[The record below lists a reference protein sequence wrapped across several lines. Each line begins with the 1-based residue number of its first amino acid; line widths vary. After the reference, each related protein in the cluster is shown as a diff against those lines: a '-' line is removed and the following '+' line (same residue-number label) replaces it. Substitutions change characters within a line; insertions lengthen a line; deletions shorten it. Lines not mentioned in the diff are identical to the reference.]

1 MKIAEISIKNP
12 VGTTLLVIAVMVL
25 GLFSIPNIPISFWP
39 EFVAPTL
46 MVLAPYPGVGP
57 EEIEELIAQPL
68 EEELSTIDGVDEI
81 EATSLEG
88 VCRIFVRFSWGVGF
102 DQAKLDVQER
112 TNRARARLPREALT
126 PTVLQIQDFLP
137 PGIELGFS
145 SERRGLN
152 EIRDFVE
159 TKLKNRFLRLENVAN
174 VQTFGGNEQQVSVRV
189 QPGRLSALGVTLT
202 QINTALLTENINVP
216 AGKLTTEH
224 KNYFVRTIGKFKEI
238 SDIEYI
244 IVAAPNNVP
253 VYLKD
258 VATVMFEDKAR
269 ETNIRLNGK
278 ELVGLAIREKSG
290 GNTVAM
296 VDEVR
301 AELGRIQPTLP
312 ADIQVTILRDQS
324 IFIKSSIKN
333 VVKNAGLGAVLAAII
348 LLLFL
353 GSFRNTLV
361 IALSIPISIVGTF
374 VLIDAFGLSINT
386 ISLGGLA
393 LGVGMIVDSSVV
405 VLENIFRKLQENG
418 HANRLQ
424 TVVEATSEVGMAVSA
439 SNLTSI
445 VVFLPLAFLV
455 GLFAVLLGELAL
467 TVVFSLSISVVVA
480 LIVVPVLCYKLMR
493 VDQNPGFLERTWQ
506 HFYDPLVK
514 FYRFTLRLALK
525 QRLLTIFLTF
535 VVLAISIKILVPAL
549 DVELLPSISEGE
561 FRIELLL
568 PESTQ
573 LELTDATA
581 LKIENDVKQM
591 PEVGQVFASIGVLS
605 ARGELK
611 PNAATLSVRV
621 KPEAASQANALM
633 ERIRQRWN
641 SIPGARLT
649 VRQTDATEGMRS
661 SAVNVRIVG
670 ADLKTLETIG
680 NQVFKEVEKIPNVV
694 NLSSSL
700 QEGLSEFNIKIDR
713 TKASDL
719 GLSASQIAATV
730 RTAIQGNT
738 STRFSSWG
746 AEYDIVVKIDE
757 AELRTFTDLLDLP
770 LTTLRGKI
778 VPLRSVAEIT
788 LERGPS
794 EIKRVDQ
801 QRIVEIKGDVSGR
814 PQREVVAEVQQKM
827 AALNLPP
834 DYFITFG
841 GQSRGIAD
849 SFQSLLIA
857 LVIAI
862 FLVYVVMGS
871 QFNSFVHPFTIA
883 FTIPLALIGVLLGLY
898 FFGAAIS
905 INALLGMIMLVGIVV
920 NNGILLIDYI
930 RQLRENGLAKTEAII
945 EGGATR
951 LRPVLITS
959 LTTIFAMVPIALG
972 LGDGGEALQPLG
984 AVVVGGLTTS
994 TFLTLLVI
1002 PCIYSLFEG
1011 NREAEPR

>member
-1 MKIAEISIKNP
+1 MKIAEVSIKNP
-12 VGTTLLVIAVMVL
+12 VGTTLLVIAVIVL

-57 EEIEELIAQPL
+57 EEIEELIAKPL

-88 VCRIFVRFSWGVGF
+88 ACRVFVRFGWGVDF
-102 DQAKLDVQER
+102 DQAKLDVQDR
-112 TNRARARLPREALT
+112 TNRARSRLPREALI

-137 PGIELGFS
+137 PGIELGFF

-174 VQTFGGNEQQVSVRV
+174 VQTFGGNEQQVTVRV
-189 QPGRLSALGVTLT
+189 QPGRLSALGITLS
-202 QINTALLTENINVP
+202 QINAALLTENMNVP

-224 KNYFVRTIGKFKEI
+224 KNYFVRTIGKFQEI
-238 SDIEYI
+238 SDIENMI
-244 IVAAPNNVP
+244 IAAPNKVP

-258 VATVMFEDKAR
+258 VATVTFEDKER
-269 ETNIRLNGK
+269 ETNIRRNGK
-278 ELVGLAIREKSG
+278 ELVGLSIREKSG

-296 VDEVR
+296 VEEVR
-301 AELGRIQPTLP
+301 AELERIKPTLP
-312 ADIQVTILRDQS
+312 ADIQVTVLRDQS
-324 IFIKSSIKN
+324 IFIKSSINN
-333 VVKNAGLGAVLAAII
+333 VVKNAALGAALAGII

-405 VLENIFRKLQENG
+405 VLENIFRKLQENSK
-418 HANRLQ
+418 ANRLK
-424 TVVEATSEVGMAVSA
+424 TVVDATGEVGMAVTA

-467 TVVFSLSISVVVA
+467 TVVFALSISVVVA
-480 LIVVPVLCYKLMR
+480 LTVVPVLSYKLMR
-493 VDQNPGFLERTWQ
+493 AEENPGFLARTWQ
-506 HFYDPLVK
+506 SMFDQVLK
-514 FYRFTLRLALK
+514 IYRISLKLALK
-525 QRLLTIFLTF
+525 QRLLTIFLAF
-535 VVLAISIKILVPAL
+535 AILVVSIKIIVPAL
-549 DVELLPSISEGE
+549 DVELLPSINEGE
-561 FRIELLL
+561 FRIELLM

-573 LELTDATA
+573 LELTDEVA
-581 LKIENDVKQM
+581 LKIENDLAQM
-591 PEVGQVFASIGVLS
+591 PEVEQVLGSIGLLS
-605 ARGELK
+605 VRGELK
-611 PNAATLSVRV
+611 PNAATLTVRLE
-621 KPEAASQANALM
+621 PEATPRIEAIMQQ
-633 ERIRQRWN
+633 IRQRWEK
-641 SIPGARLT
+641 IPGARLT

-670 ADLKTLETIG
+670 PDLKTLETIG
-680 NQVFKEVEKIPNVV
+680 NQVFRAVEKIPNVV
-694 NLSSSL
+694 NLNSSL
-700 QEGLSEFNIKIDR
+700 QEGLSEFNIRINR
-713 TKASDL
+713 TRASDL
-719 GLSASQIAATV
+719 GLSGSQIAATV

-746 AEYDIVVKIDE
+746 EEYDITVKIDE
-757 AELRTFTDLLDLP
+757 TALETLNDLLDLP
-770 LTTLRGKI
+770 LTNMRGQIVLLRE
-778 VPLRSVAEIT
+778 VAEIT

-794 EIKRVDQ
+794 EIKRIDQ
-801 QRIVEIKGDVSGR
+801 QRVVEVKGDVAGR
-814 PQREVVAEVQQKM
+814 PQREVVAEVQEKM
-827 AALNLPP
+827 ATLNLPP

-849 SFQSLLIA
+849 SFQSLMVA

-883 FTIPLALIGVLLGLY
+883 FTIPLALIGIFLGL
-898 FFGAAIS
+898 FIFGAALS
-905 INALLGMIMLVGIVV
+905 MNALLGMIMLVGIVV
-920 NNGILLIDYI
+920 NNGILLIDFI
-930 RQLRENGLAKTEAII
+930 NQLRARGMTKTEAIV

-972 LGDGGEALQPLG
+972 LGKGGEALQPLG
-984 AVVVGGLTTS
+984 AVVVGGLATS
-994 TFLTLLVI
+994 TFLTLMVI
-1002 PCIYSLFEG
+1002 PCIYSLFE
-1011 NREAEPR
+1011 RKKA